1 MTRIKTGIYLSLACA
16 ISLQAAQVE
25 LGTIDVEAK
34 VDTEVIKDVHGE
46 DIKSADL
53 AEALF
58 KQSPSIS
65 LSSCLLYTSPSPRD
79 S

>member
-1 MTRIKTGIYLSLACA
+1 MKKGIYLSLVCA
-16 ISLQAAQVE
+16 LSLQAAQVE

-58 KQSPSIS
+58 KQ
-65 LSSCLLYTSPSPRD
+65 
-79 S
+79 